1 MEMCTL
7 SQHSLVCMH
16 LIGNRMHEVRPVM
29 AETTALGAAMAAG
42 SAEGIEVWDLNNIQ
56 PVACDIFNPLIT
68 EDERDARYSK
78 WKMAVE
84 RSFGWE
90 ASEIGCGGR

>member
-1 MEMCTL
+1 
-7 SQHSLVCMH
+7 
-16 LIGNRMHEVRPVM
+16 M

-68 EDERDARYSK
+68 EDGKGYFCRVFCFTFTK
-78 WKMAVE
+78 V
-84 RSFGWE
+84 G
-90 ASEIGCGGR
+90 IQGLT